1 VEFTLL
7 QLFSLL
13 ALGALWFASWGGF
26 HQALT
31 NAKSGNTNAI
41 TPERFEGVCIANTL
55 WVLYACSLPETNL
68 PLALGCGAWVIA
80 GGTNLI
86 QTLRLPPTRP
96 AVVQART
103 IGVLALSAA
112 GLFVAILARENVQAF
127 RYTLEWVSVG
137 STILFVHSG
146 QILQMLHTK
155 RRDTL
160 DGVSRWDVIAPF
172 VDWSVFIV
180 YSILLGPL
188 TYWPIML
195 NSVLGFFTSGARLYQ
210 YVRRSRRR

>member
-1 VEFTLL
+1 MEITLL
-7 QLFSLL
+7 QVFSFL

-31 NAKSGNTNAI
+31 NARSGNTEAI

-80 GGTNLI
+80 GGTNLL
-86 QTLRLPPTRP
+86 QTLVLPPPRRAIVRTRT
-96 AVVQART
+96 V
-103 IGVLALSAA
+103 GVLVLSAA
-112 GLFVAILARENVQAF
+112 GLILAVFAREMVQPF
-127 RYTLEWVSVG
+127 RYALEWLSVG
-137 STILFVHSG
+137 STILLVHSG

-160 DGVSRWDVIAPF
+160 EGVSRWDVIAPF

-188 TYWPIML
+188 TYWPVML
-195 NSVLGFFTSGARLYQ
+195 NSVLGFLTSGARLYQ
-210 YVRRSRRR
+210 YICRSRR

>member
-1 VEFTLL
+1 MEITLL
-7 QLFSLL
+7 QVFSFL

-31 NAKSGNTNAI
+31 NARSGNTEAI
-41 TPERFEGVCIANTL
+41 TPERFEGVCIANAL

-80 GGTNLI
+80 GGTNLV
-86 QTLRLPPTRP
+86 QTLVLPPPRRAIVRT
-96 AVVQART
+96 RT
-103 IGVLALSAA
+103 IGVLVLSAA
-112 GLFVAILARENVQAF
+112 GLILAVFAREVVQPF
-127 RYTLEWVSVG
+127 RYALEWLSVG
-137 STILFVHSG
+137 STILLVHSG

-160 DGVSRWDVIAPF
+160 EGVSRWDVIAPF

-195 NSVLGFFTSGARLYQ
+195 NSVLGFLTSGARLYQ
-210 YVRRSRRR
+210 YICRSWR

>member
-1 VEFTLL
+1 MEITLL
-7 QLFSLL
+7 QVFSLL

-31 NAKSGNTNAI
+31 NAKSGNTEAI

-55 WVLYACSLPETNL
+55 WVLYASSLPETNL

-80 GGTNLI
+80 GGTNLV
-86 QTLRLPPTRP
+86 QTLVLPPPRRVLVRTR
-96 AVVQART
+96 T
-103 IGVLALSAA
+103 MGVLLLSAA
-112 GLFVAILARENVQAF
+112 GLLLAVLARDMVQPF
-127 RYTLEWVSVG
+127 RYALEWLSVG
-137 STILFVHSG
+137 STILLVHSG

-160 DGVSRWDVIAPF
+160 EGVSRWDVIAPF

-188 TYWPIML
+188 TYWPVML
-195 NSVLGFFTSGARLYQ
+195 NSVLGFLTSGARLYQ
-210 YVRRSRRR
+210 YLLRSWR

>member
-1 VEFTLL
+1 MEITLL
-7 QLFSLL
+7 QVFSFL

-26 HQALT
+26 HQART
-31 NAKSGNTNAI
+31 NARSGNTEAI

-80 GGTNLI
+80 GGTNLL
-86 QTLRLPPTRP
+86 QTLVLPPPRRAIVRTRT
-96 AVVQART
+96 V
-103 IGVLALSAA
+103 GVLVLSAA
-112 GLFVAILARENVQAF
+112 GLILAVFAREMVQPF
-127 RYTLEWVSVG
+127 RYALEWLSVG
-137 STILFVHSG
+137 STILLVHSG
-146 QILQMLHTK
+146 QIIQMLHTK

-160 DGVSRWDVIAPF
+160 EGVSRWDVIAPF

-188 TYWPIML
+188 TYWPVML
-195 NSVLGFFTSGARLYQ
+195 NSVLGFLTSGARLYQ
-210 YVRRSRRR
+210 YICRSRR